1 MSGWT
6 RAAYLDRLRDSA
18 PVLMAATY
26 SAGLA
31 TIPLLL
37 LTLTTLREIVTRS
50 WRWIHSPLDGPLL
63 GLGAAALLSYVASPW
78 RGWTVGISVLALL
91 LVILL
96 SVRSILAY
104 ARGGPTPI
112 IRLLLV
118 WVGGGVAA
126 GIWALATAHPT
137 GPNLISAPGVAQN
150 GLGSTLAL
158 AAVLALALLTS
169 GTRIRL
175 WLLTGSLVVL
185 AAALAFSLVRA
196 AWVATAAGAATLL
209 ALAPARS
216 RLVLVTV
223 IVAAI
228 VGGQFLRPQPRAEEE
243 LRSIVSL
250 PANRNRL
257 VIWETALRI
266 AADHP
271 LTGVGFGGFSFAY
284 TRYRP
289 ADAPDLS
296 ASFAHNIFLNVLTE
310 TGVLGLAAFG
320 ALCVVALRGMI
331 RGVRSSVPDSPQR
344 TAALAVLATTVT
356 LLVNQLFDGTL
367 WSIHL
372 GVGIFMLFALGAAG
386 EAWSA
391 RGASL
396 GSENP

>member
-1 MSGWT
+1 MKRWT
-6 RAAYLDRLRDSA
+6 RAASWDRLRDSA
-18 PVLMAATY
+18 PMLMAATY

-37 LTLTTLREIVTRS
+37 LTLTTLRDITTRS

-63 GLGAAALLSYVASPW
+63 GLGAAALLSYIASPW
-78 RGWTVGISVLALL
+78 RGFTVGISVFALL

-96 SVRSILAY
+96 SVRSTLAY
-104 ARGGPTPI
+104 ARGGPTAI
-112 IRLLLV
+112 IRLLLI

-126 GIWALATAHPT
+126 GIWALVSAHPS

-175 WLLTGSLVVL
+175 WALSGSLVVL
-185 AAALAFSLVRA
+185 AGALAYGLVRA

-216 RLVLVTV
+216 RLILVAV

-228 VGGQFLRPQPRAEEE
+228 VGGQFLRPQPRAQEE

-250 PANRNRL
+250 PENRNRL
-257 VIWETALRI
+257 VIWETAVRI

-271 LTGVGFGGFSFAY
+271 LTGVGLGVFSRAY
-284 TRYRP
+284 ARYRP
-289 ADAPDLS
+289 ADAPDVS

-310 TGVLGLAAFG
+310 TGILGLAAFG
-320 ALCVVALRGMI
+320 ALCFMALRGMI
-331 RGVRSSVPDSPQR
+331 RGVRSSVPGSPQR
-344 TAALAVLATTVT
+344 TAASAVLAATVA

-367 WSIHL
+367 WSVHL
-372 GVGIFMLFALGAAG
+372 GVGIFILFALGVAG
-386 EAWSA
+386 EASFV
-391 RGASL
+391 RGPL